1 MAQLIN
7 PLFGN
12 ISGRVGDFVFK
23 TINGKTFM
31 YYRPKNKNKKEK
43 SDNYEYDSEKRTINL
58 IPNVFKK
65 TKAS

>member
-12 ISGRVGDFVFK
+12 LSGRVDDFVFK
-23 TINGKTFM
+23 IINGKTFM
-31 YYRPKNKNKKEK
+31 YYRPKAEKKKEK
-43 SDNYEYDSEKRTINL
+43 SENYEYASEKRTINL

-65 TKAS
+65 TKVS